1 MFPLVCIRLAL
12 PKGGGYGPISC
23 LPIDIKEQRQ
33 KLLTTNLQSRKMKL
47 TLSIKYSILIG

>member
-12 PKGGGYGPISC
+12 PKGGGYGPISY

-33 KLLTTNLQSRKMKL
+33 NLLTTNLQSRMKL